1 MERLNKK
8 LYLQVDILHAEWPE
22 NKMPTELE
30 YMNIEVLKRLDPQ
43 SASSLQGLLS
53 PLW

>member
-8 LYLQVDILHAEWPE
+8 LYLQVDVLHVQWPE
-22 NKMPTELE
+22 NEIPTESE
-30 YMNIEVLKRLDPQ
+30 YMSIDVLHRLGVV
-43 SASSLQGLLS
+43 SATSIQGLLS

>member
-8 LYLQVDILHAEWPE
+8 LYLQVDLLHAEWPD
-22 NKMPTELE
+22 NRLPTEQE
-30 YMNIEVLKRLDPQ
+30 YMNTEVLKRLDPQ
-43 SASSLQGLLS
+43 SANSLKGLLS